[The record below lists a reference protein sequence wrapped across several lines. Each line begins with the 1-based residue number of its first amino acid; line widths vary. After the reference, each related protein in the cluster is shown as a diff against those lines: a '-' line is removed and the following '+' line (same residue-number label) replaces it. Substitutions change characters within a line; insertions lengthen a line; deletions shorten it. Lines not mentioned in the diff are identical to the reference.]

1 MKYLL
6 LLLLSFTSSIVFTQS
21 ETNDNSITAKTS
33 FNGRHCRGTHGLCNF
48 DDTAKDIDTNSII
61 SYDELGNS
69 IILEIDRSKI
79 SPEEQL
85 HILQGNSQ
93 NYIPDTQIYYIM
105 EDDFIIPDSISQQ
118 LQIYSENLI
127 IPSGIYLLT
136 ISDDTITIT
145 FNLG

>member
-6 LLLLSFTSSIVFTQS
+6 LLFLSFTSSIVFTQS
-21 ETNDNSITAKTS
+21 ETNDNSVTAKTS
-33 FNGRHCRGTHGLCNF
+33 FKGRHCRGTHGLCNF
-48 DDTAKDIDTNSII
+48 DDTAKSIDTNSII
-61 SYDELGNS
+61 SYDELGDS

-85 HILQGNSQ
+85 HILQGNPE

-105 EDDFIIPDSISQQ
+105 EDDFTVPNSITQQ
-118 LQIYSENLI
+118 LQIYSQGII
-127 IPSGIYLLT
+127 IPSGIYPLT

-145 FNLG
+145 FNLE

>member
-6 LLLLSFTSSIVFTQS
+6 LLFLSFMSSIVFTQS

-33 FNGRHCRGTHGLCNF
+33 FTGRHCRGTHGLCNF
-48 DDTAKDIDTNSII
+48 DDTAKSIDSNSII

-69 IILEIDRSKI
+69 IIIEINRSRI

-85 HILQGNSQ
+85 HILQANPQ
-93 NYIPDTQIYYIM
+93 NYLPGTQMYYLM
-105 EDDFIIPDSISQQ
+105 EDDFVVPTSISLQ
-118 LQIYSENLI
+118 LQIYSEDII
-127 IPSGIYLLT
+127 IPSGVYPLT

-145 FNLG
+145 FNLE